1 MLKHTVTHLQ
11 PYIPE
16 KPWQIWRKN
25 AHCRILLECQQTK
38 ILLAL
43 VTRYK
48 QQSKTGTS
56 PKAVTILMAML
67 AVYDQRSQLNWASL
81 KANLYLVM
89 VWMKSLS
96 SLPVLF

>member
-16 KPWQIWRKN
+16 KP
-25 AHCRILLECQQTK
+25 
-38 ILLAL
+38 LADL
-43 VTRYK
+43 AQERALKRYK